1 MTFAKLAGAAGA
13 VGVGILSVAVSIQ
26 AVGAAESVAAPAS
39 SEVILSAVP
48 SVAATGWGAEFGAEI
63 ARGDAH
69 LVAQEFARAAEAF
82 ERATRLAPHAF
93 AGHYKAA
100 LTLYK
105 WGNAVPARRA
115 DLWPAAIRLADRAR
129 FLDASSVDAV
139 FLAGVLRYRM
149 GDYKSA
155 ADVYKSLEKVRQ
167 GDIDLYLD
175 LAVASWRG
183 GDMRMATLALDRAR
197 LIDPASKRLHSV
209 ALEVLGSR

>member
-1 MTFAKLAGAAGA
+1 MNFMKLAGAAGA
-13 VGVGILSVAVSIQ
+13 VGVGILSVAITVQVVS
-26 AVGAAESVAAPAS
+26 AAEPEAATSA
-39 SEVILSAVP
+39 SEVVLSGVP
-48 SVAATGWGAEFGAEI
+48 AVAATGWGAAFASEI
-63 ARGDAH
+63 AHGDAH
-69 LVAQEFARAAEAF
+69 LAAQEFARAADCF
-82 ERATRLAPHAF
+82 ERATRLAPHAY

-100 LTLYK
+100 LALYK
-105 WGNAVPARRA
+105 WGNAVPARRV

-129 FLDASSVDAV
+129 FLDASSADAV

-175 LAVASWRG
+175 LAVAGWRG
-183 GDMRMATLALDRAR
+183 GDMRLATLALDRAR
-197 LIDPASKRLHSV
+197 MIDPASKRLHSV

>member
-1 MTFAKLAGAAGA
+1 MNFTKLA
-13 VGVGILSVAVSIQ
+13 GVGILAAAVAGFAAISVT
-26 AVGAAESVAAPAS
+26 AAEPAASAEAAPEA
-39 SEVILSAVP
+39 VAICSAP
-48 SVAATGWGAEFGAEI
+48 AIAATGWGAEFAAEI

-69 LVAQEFARAAEAF
+69 LVAQEFARAAEVF

-105 WGNAVPARRA
+105 WGNAVPARRT

-129 FLDASSVDAV
+129 FLDSSSADAV

-155 ADVYKSLEKVRQ
+155 AEVYKSLEKVRQ

-175 LAVASWRG
+175 LSVTAWRG
-183 GDMRMATLALDRAR
+183 GDMRLATLALDRAR
-197 LIDPASKRLHSV
+197 MIDPASKRLHSV